1 MSFWCARAVEDSC
14 ERLWDERQ
22 QTGEPTFA
30 RGGAEKTTLLPYN
43 GKALGNG
50 IERIN

>member
-1 MSFWCARAVEDSC
+1 MTFWVARAVEDSR
-14 ERLWDERQ
+14 ERLSDERQ

-30 RGGAEKTTLLPYN
+30 RGGAEKTTLPPYN
-43 GKALGNG
+43 GIAVGNG